1 MKPCQKIVLVRKNSQ
16 NSLKSLTQL
25 EIVVKKANSI
35 LGIINKGTKKKSRH
49 NFTTV

>member
-1 MKPCQKIVLVRKNSQ
+1 MRPCQKIVLAGKNSK

-25 EIVVKKANSI
+25 EMAVKKANSI
-35 LGIINKGTKKKSRH
+35 LGVINKGTEKKSRC